1 VPLDADPAASDPR
14 RRGPGLAAA
23 GPVPGVRLRR
33 PPGACGHG
41 AVVQRAVQGADRG
54 LDREARPERD
64 HDRRP
69 GRTGGQHD
77 QARAAPA
84 HRFGRPAVSISEQDE
99 HLAEAGVV
107 AEHGDYVA
115 VDHTTEPDP
124 PPPVGQEP
132 AEPQLAFPDAATWVR
147 EWLRHNYKRRI
158 SRGSGNVWA
167 ADWW

>member
-1 VPLDADPAASDPR
+1 M
-14 RRGPGLAAA
+14 
-23 GPVPGVRLRR
+23 
-33 PPGACGHG
+33 
-41 AVVQRAVQGADRG
+41 
-54 LDREARPERD
+54 
-64 HDRRP
+64 
-69 GRTGGQHD
+69 
-77 QARAAPA
+77 
-84 HRFGRPAVSISEQDE
+84 SISEQDE

-158 SRGSGNVWA
+158 SKGSGNVWA
-167 ADWW
+167 ADWWRYPEAVSRIESLWRAWEHLRLDPATGMSVWFRDHADHHMRVLMDPDWGPFGKHGATTNDVTDPLPHEDPPEGFFEPAGSAAEHA